1 MKDKNEIYFKW
12 GITAVA
18 VIVIALV
25 ISLIFSK
32 LGIIASALKTV
43 VSTVSS
49 VF

>member
-12 GITAVA
+12 GITAVS

-32 LGIIASALKTV
+32 LGIIASAL
-43 VSTVSS
+43 
-49 VF
+49 